1 MYICMSPFMPIIWKL
16 WYRTWPF
23 HKYNCNV
30 PLQQEMLRDWLFV
43 DYMLHFDSISFSC
56 YILIQSASIVV
67 LQQSC
72 VSGCNTIF
80 ILGNNLNFVCNHA
93 VHVLFLFRKYQLS
106 TGKRKWKLNLT
117 KTSKRQNKKVFRIK
131 IVFFINLVLYVK
143 KNSVI
148 LLPSFAL
155 VLRNNIKPK
164 RDVIMILLSELEF
177 ENFAISKISKNWEQ
191 FFPKS

>member
-1 MYICMSPFMPIIWKL
+1 MEAKFDQ
-16 WYRTWPF
+16 
-23 HKYNCNV
+23 NV
-30 PLQQEMLRDWLFV
+30 KEAEQEGV
-43 DYMLHFDSISFSC
+43 
-56 YILIQSASIVV
+56 
-67 LQQSC
+67 
-72 VSGCNTIF
+72 
-80 ILGNNLNFVCNHA
+80 
-93 VHVLFLFRKYQLS
+93 
-106 TGKRKWKLNLT
+106 
-117 KTSKRQNKKVFRIK
+117 QNK